1 MPTATVH
8 YDGWL
13 KLPEP
18 IRKALGVKT
27 DDRLELTVGGGVVTL
42 RKAGTRRKPAVEAE
56 ASTEPADVADEAR
69 TDPEAARE
77 GEGRGVGSA
86 GVRKARGRRKA
97 KSEDEK

>member
-27 DDRLELTVGGGVVTL
+27 DDRLELTVEAGVVTL
-42 RKAGTRRKPAVEAE
+42 RKAGTRRKPAGEVE
-56 ASTEPADVADEAR
+56 ASTEPADEAR

-77 GEGRGVGSA
+77 GEGRGAGGA